1 MDNDDK
7 LILQTKTDELVNQIL
22 AEDDVNKVKDLTH
35 LFNVACVKKD
45 IIRVKTLD
53 NLYDTVI
60 SKVAE
65 RFEKRPDEFSN
76 SDLISYLQATQ
87 NALDKAKK
95 SASSVDETPAIVQQQ
110 NNQVNINIGDSE
122 KLTRESRDKVIDA
135 IDAFLKRV
143 KNESVNANVESIENK
158 NNNDLVDDQTSS
170 LLNSED

>member
-7 LILQTKTDELVNQIL
+7 LILQNKTDELVNQIL

-76 SDLISYLQATQ
+76 SDLISYLQVTQ